1 MSVRGDCQVDFAK
14 LLLRQPFT
22 RREASDGFE
31 DTIEGRVV
39 GKTRFQTYLR
49 HFLFRIVAQQLLG
62 VSHTVAIDEL
72 GERIAFTAVD
82 AGRDLVL
89 MHTELRSN
97 VLRHSWRS
105 SAFTLTAI

>member
-1 MSVRGDCQVDFAK
+1 MDFAK
-14 LLLRQPFT
+14 LLLRQPFAG
-22 RREASDGFE
+22 REANDGFE

-39 GKTRFQTYLR
+39 GKTRLQTYLR
-49 HFLFRIVAQQLLG
+49 HFLFGMLAQQLLG
-62 VSHTVAIDEL
+62 VSHAVAVDEL

-82 AGRDLVL
+82 TGRDLVL

>member
-1 MSVRGDCQVDFAK
+1 MIDKWTLQSYCFDNH
-14 LLLRQPFT
+14 
-22 RREASDGFE
+22 S
-31 DTIEGRVV
+31 
-39 GKTRFQTYLR
+39 
-49 HFLFRIVAQQLLG
+49 LG
-62 VSHTVAIDEL
+62 VSHAVAVDEL

-82 AGRDLVL
+82 TGRDLVL